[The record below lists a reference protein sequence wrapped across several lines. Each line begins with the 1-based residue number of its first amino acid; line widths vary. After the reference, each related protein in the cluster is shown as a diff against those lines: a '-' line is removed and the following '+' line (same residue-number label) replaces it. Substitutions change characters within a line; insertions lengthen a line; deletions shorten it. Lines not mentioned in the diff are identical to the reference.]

1 MKETY
6 TQMKKRQ
13 QAEFNAFPIQFAF
26 NDDQLAD
33 GMKALGL
40 APEETDKV
48 IGIGFGGFVR
58 RTDLD
63 AFHEMQDRHSKEL
76 HDAIMSEKNG
86 KGFAYDAFLT
96 ELENHEYCVTG
107 DEMDAVCALGL
118 GFDDITKSRPLMK
131 ALSNAKIAAYHDY

>member
-6 TQMKKRQ
+6 TQMKNRQ
-13 QAEFNAFPIQFAF
+13 QKEFNAFPIQFAF

-63 AFHEMQDRHSKEL
+63 AFHEMQDRHPKEL

-96 ELENHEYCVTG
+96 ELENHEYCITG

-118 GFDDITKSRPLMK
+118 GFYDIAKSRPLMK

>member
-6 TQMKKRQ
+6 TQMKNRQ

-40 APEETDKV
+40 DPEETDKV

-76 HDAIMSEKNG
+76 HDALMSEKNG

-96 ELENHEYCVTG
+96 ELENHEYCITG

-118 GFDDITKSRPLMK
+118 GFDDIAKSRPLMK
-131 ALSNAKIAAYHDY
+131 ALSNAKIKAYHDY